1 MDTLFQKEC
10 SDNPN
15 RFRNKTI
22 SRLRLHFSI
31 EGGYPEIEYDRRAV
45 GDSAQVKAGARN
57 GVTFRSP
64 CVRPKIA
71 QSGSEMA
78 GEELSPKVGDGGNR
92 KGGISWGCLT
102 PPLLHQRSDMP
113 CPR

>member
-78 GEELSPKVGDGGNR
+78 GQPVSQPVTGPIDRSRASAANNDTRQGVDD
-92 KGGISWGCLT
+92 
-102 PPLLHQRSDMP
+102 PLDVTR
-113 CPR
+113 